1 MKPAEML
8 MRVISSKVLALLFRL
23 YLGGIFVYASMY
35 KISFP
40 GEFAQSVA
48 SYQIVPHWGV
58 NLMAVIMPW
67 LELICGILLI
77 AGIRS
82 KAAAAIIGGMLTIFA
97 LAIFTALVR
106 DIPVGCGC
114 FQAVADPISWKTFAR
129 DMAWFAMTV
138 QVYRFDSMLQL
149 DRNMLLPIKDM

>member
-129 DMAWFAMTV
+129 DMVWFAMTV

>member
-8 MRVISSKVLALLFRL
+8 MGVVSSRILALLFRL

-40 GEFAQSVA
+40 GEFAESVA
-48 SYQIVPHWGV
+48 SYQIVPYWGV

-67 LELICGILLI
+67 LELVCGILLI

-82 KAAAAIIGGMLTIFA
+82 KAAASIIGGMLGVFA
-97 LAIFTALVR
+97 LAIFAALVR

-114 FQAVADPISWKTFAR
+114 FQAVADPVNLKTFAR
-129 DMAWFAMTV
+129 DLLWLAMAI
-138 QVYRFDSMLQL
+138 QVYRYDSILQL
-149 DRNMLLPIKDM
+149 DRTVLLPIKDI